1 MYWVE
6 AIFQLFGE
14 WYDIFWL
21 VVSTLPKNKHLSLGS
36 SIPFLRL
43 KNNIETKTMISQFFY
58 KYVCIYIN
66 VKLYTYT
73 SEICKYWLHI
83 RSIILLYFKMIK
95 SVKSSSPCLFFE
107 YPSFFNISLE
117 KKPGTPRLP
126 LPGSKPG
133 LLKTKACWWVLGNL
147 GAWENN
153 ASSWKVASQ

>member
-1 MYWVE
+1 MYWIE

-21 VVSTLPKNKHLSLGS
+21 VVSTLPKNKHVVGVQHPISTLEKQH
-36 SIPFLRL
+36 RN
-43 KNNIETKTMISQFFY
+43 KNNDFPVFTNMY
-58 KYVCIYIN
+58 IYNYIHTHRRYAH
-66 VKLYTYT
+66 VGYT
-73 SEICKYWLHI
+73 S
-83 RSIILLYFKMIK
+83 ILLYCYLLRWLNPLK
-95 SVKSSSPCLFFE
+95 SFSPCLFFE

-153 ASSWKVASQ
+153 ASSWKGASQ